1 MNKPDEEVFT
11 PLTVDEAVTR
21 GEGAGL
27 AVVVQGS
34 LGLRQ

>member
-11 PLTVDEAVTR
+11 PLTVDEEK
-21 GEGAGL
+21 GPGL

-34 LGLRQ
+34 LGLRK